1 MSNDFLEAVEM
12 LERNLRRR
20 RDEGET
26 RVRVKPE
33 TLTMIARKA
42 APPVASARAAASAPR
57 PTPPV
62 RAPEPV
68 LVPTPPPAPLTPVF
82 DGPRKPKAEVEAGLT
97 AIAKEIGA
105 CTTCRLCKTR
115 KNVVPG
121 QGNPVPEIM
130 FVGEGPGADEDE
142 QGLAFVGKAGQ
153 LLTKIIEAMGFT
165 RDEVFIGNIVKCRPP
180 DNRVPLPDEMASCIP
195 FLHRQIELLRPK
207 VIVALGATAMKGL
220 FGEGVGG
227 ITKIRGTWMLYRG
240 IDVMP
245 TYHPAYLLRNPPA
258 KPDVWEDMK
267 SVLAK
272 LGRPVPQRRKEA

>member
-1 MSNDFLEAVEM
+1 MNNEFLEAVEM
-12 LERNLRRR
+12 LEKNLRRR

-33 TLTMIARKA
+33 NVA
-42 APPVASARAAASAPR
+42 ALGRRGAKPAPTAPQFSPQRSVVSEKPKVA
-57 PTPPV
+57 
-62 RAPEPV
+62 E
-68 LVPTPPPAPLTPVF
+68 APLTPVLE
-82 DGPRKPKAEVEAGLT
+82 GPRKSKDEVVAGLS
-97 AIAKEIGA
+97 AIAREIGA

-121 QGNPVPEIM
+121 QGHPAPEIM
-130 FVGEGPGADEDE
+130 FIGEGPGADEDE
-142 QGLAFVGKAGQ
+142 QGLAFVGRAGQ

-180 DNRVPLPDEMASCIP
+180 DNRVPLPDEMAACIP

-240 IDVMP
+240 IEVMP

-267 SVLAK
+267 TVLAK
-272 LGRPVPQRRKEA
+272 LGRPVPQRKKDG